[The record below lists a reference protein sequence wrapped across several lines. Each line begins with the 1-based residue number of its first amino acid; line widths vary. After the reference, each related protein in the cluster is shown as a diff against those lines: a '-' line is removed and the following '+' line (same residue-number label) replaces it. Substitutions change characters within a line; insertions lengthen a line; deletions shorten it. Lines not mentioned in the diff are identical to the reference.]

1 MVLHAFARRTD
12 AAFVRARRVTGQI
25 QLVSTV
31 LEETGPAAN
40 ADEPT
45 TSDTATTSAGEA
57 TSVFLDLDTV
67 LLATHP
73 GKYGPELGLQADLAE
88 SIGRLAE
95 VAEVIVV
102 VVDPSRGPH
111 SAEETAK
118 RISVL
123 ASGLGPV
130 MDRLIIATCPH
141 DGTAVCACA
150 KPQSGLIK
158 TQLEAHDLPSRSGWY
173 VAGDQEGVVAGRNA
187 GLQTIRIGPLG
198 SAAEDHLSVVH
209 RPDYEAR
216 DLMDAANRMMLEVLE
231 AG

>member
-1 MVLHAFARRTD
+1 MTPTVLNAIARRSAT
-12 AAFVRARRVTGQI
+12 AFVRYRSTVVQI
-25 QLVSTV
+25 QDVSTV
-31 LEETGPAAN
+31 IDETRGEAGVPEEASG
-40 ADEPT
+40 
-45 TSDTATTSAGEA
+45 AGEG

-73 GKYGPELGLQADLAE
+73 GKYGPELGLQACLAE

-95 VAEVIVV
+95 VADVIVV

-111 SAEETAK
+111 RTEETAK

-123 ASGLGPV
+123 ANGLGPV

-141 DGTAVCACA
+141 DGSVECDCS
-150 KPQSGLIK
+150 KPQSGLIR
-158 TQLEAHDLPSRSGWY
+158 TQLEAHNLPSRSGWY

-209 RPDYEAR
+209 RPDHEAR